1 MDYVQG
7 KHKGFCFVEFRDPE
21 DADEALYNLDGAE
34 FLGKVVRVSLAQA
47 NQLHKL
53 TSSSSSNRSE
63 AVWKSD
69 EWFQQQHAAA
79 DATTATTATEQAAHD
94 AVVATLGE

>member
-7 KHKGFCFVEFRDPE
+7 THKGFCFVEFRDPE
-21 DADEALYNLDGAE
+21 DADEALYNLDCAE

-53 TSSSSSNRSE
+53 TSSSSNRSE

-79 DATTATTATEQAAHD
+79 DATTTTATEQAAQE